1 MSRRGVLD
9 AIVVGGGAIGA
20 ALALALAQDG
30 FEVALVEA
38 RAPKPWRIED
48 DVDLR
53 VVALASDAR
62 ALLDDL
68 RVWPQIESARVGPC
82 RRMRVWDA
90 SAPGELRFDAA
101 DRGEAAL
108 GWIVENAL
116 IQHALWRALA
126 DEPRVDVR
134 CPAEVAAVSDGES
147 SIEVSLADG
156 TRVHARAVFAADGAA
171 SALRAMLGIECDGR
185 AYGQRAIVAHVG
197 TSRPHESTAWQRFL
211 PGGPL
216 AFLPLADG
224 RSSIVWTLAEAD
236 AARVLALDDAAFLA
250 ELGCAFDFRLGEIV
264 STTRR
269 AAFPLQM
276 RSARS
281 YVAGRVALVGDA
293 AHVVHPLA
301 GQGMNL
307 GFRDVAC
314 LARVLRDARERGSDI
329 GAAYVLRRYE
339 RERRS
344 ENKLAAR
351 AFDTIERVFGSANPA
366 AAAARGIA
374 LSVGGR
380 LAPLRE
386 IMMAAA
392 SGRI

>member
-1 MSRRGVLD
+1 
-9 AIVVGGGAIGA
+9 
-20 ALALALAQDG
+20 
-30 FEVALVEA
+30 
-38 RAPKPWRIED
+38 
-48 DVDLR
+48 
-53 VVALASDAR
+53 
-62 ALLDDL
+62 
-68 RVWPQIESARVGPC
+68 
-82 RRMRVWDA
+82 
-90 SAPGELRFDAA
+90 
-101 DRGEAAL
+101 
-108 GWIVENAL
+108 
-116 IQHALWRALA
+116 
-126 DEPRVDVR
+126 
-134 CPAEVAAVSDGES
+134 
-147 SIEVSLADG
+147 
-156 TRVHARAVFAADGAA
+156 
-171 SALRAMLGIECDGR
+171 
-185 AYGQRAIVAHVG
+185 
-197 TSRPHESTAWQRFL
+197 
-211 PGGPL
+211 
-216 AFLPLADG
+216 
-224 RSSIVWTLAEAD
+224 
-236 AARVLALDDAAFLA
+236 
-250 ELGCAFDFRLGEIV
+250 
-264 STTRR
+264 
-269 AAFPLQM
+269 M

-314 LARVLRDARERGSDI
+314 LGRVLRDARERGSDV

-366 AAAARGIA
+366 AAAARGFA